1 MPDPYSSSTE
11 PPHKPLWR
19 VLKNFLLGR
28 NGDSSLRE
36 SIEEALDEHD
46 AGAQDDLSPVE
57 RTMLKNLLHFGE
69 RTADDAAVPRADIIG
84 FESSGSF
91 QQLVA
96 LFAEAGH
103 SRVPVYQDDLDHVI
117 GMVHV
122 KDVYA
127 RLATQG
133 RASDVAVA
141 ELLRPVLFVPQ
152 AMRTLDL
159 LARMRSQRTHMAIVI
174 DEFGGTD
181 GLVTIEDLVEEIV
194 GEIEDEHDEEVTRM
208 IIALPDNGYE
218 ADARVEVG
226 ELETLLGVSLADP
239 EEDIDTLGGIVF
251 MLAGRVP
258 SVGEVVA
265 HQSGWRF
272 EVIAGDARKI
282 DRLRLHPPETAP
294 APDDEAEDGAQKQS

>member
-1 MPDPYSSSTE
+1 MPDPSSSSTE
-11 PPHKPLWR
+11 PPHRPLWR

-36 SIEEALDEHD
+36 SIEEALDEHAD
-46 AGAQDDLSPVE
+46 DAQDDLSPIE

-84 FESSGSF
+84 FDASESF

-103 SRVPVYQDDLDHVI
+103 SRMPVYQEDLDHVI

-133 RASDVAVA
+133 RASDVAIA
-141 ELLRPVLFVPQ
+141 DLLRPVLFVPQ

-194 GEIEDEHDEEVTRM
+194 GEIEDEHDEETAGM
-208 IIALPDNGYE
+208 ITPLPDHGYE

-226 ELETLLGVSLADP
+226 ELEALLGITLADP
-239 EEDIDTLGGIVF
+239 QEDIDTLGGIVF

-258 SVGEVVA
+258 SVGDVVA
-265 HQSGWRF
+265 HDSGWRF

-282 DRLRLHPPETAP
+282 DRLRLHPPAP
-294 APDDEAEDGAQKQS
+294 PADADDGAQTQS